1 MAGTGMGATTSFN
14 EMIDN
19 RGLLDE
25 QYDVVVG
32 RWAESADECVLVL
45 SSSGKISD
53 YTLYSIGVLDPAEL
67 DNLVDSTMN
76 ASGEIEVPE
85 TEIDFTYEDALNT
98 SFKVL
103 SPSDSYRKNEETGG
117 WTNMADDADFM
128 REKV

>member
-1 MAGTGMGATTSFN
+1 MRA
-14 EMIDN
+14 
-19 RGLLDE
+19 R
-25 QYDVVVG
+25 
-32 RWAESADECVLVL
+32 L

-117 WTNMADDADFM
+117 WTNMADDADSCV
-128 REKV
+128 RRSRGVLTSKSLAWCNPTLRQNPPR